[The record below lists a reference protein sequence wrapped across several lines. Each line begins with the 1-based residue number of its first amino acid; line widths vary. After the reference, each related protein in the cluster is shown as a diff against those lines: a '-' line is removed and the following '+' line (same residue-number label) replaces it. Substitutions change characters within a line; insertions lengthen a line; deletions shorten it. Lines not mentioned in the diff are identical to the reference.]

1 MLLLNNSAIAL
12 IFWAGAGG
20 GGGGG
25 GHKKNEK
32 CGKGPYIY
40 DIHTEWRWEV
50 LKVVMCLWIL
60 LFLNH
65 KSKTPK
71 CVIFYDVEISGI

>member
-12 IFWAGAGG
+12 IFWAGGG

-71 CVIFYDVEISGI
+71 RVIFYDVEISGI